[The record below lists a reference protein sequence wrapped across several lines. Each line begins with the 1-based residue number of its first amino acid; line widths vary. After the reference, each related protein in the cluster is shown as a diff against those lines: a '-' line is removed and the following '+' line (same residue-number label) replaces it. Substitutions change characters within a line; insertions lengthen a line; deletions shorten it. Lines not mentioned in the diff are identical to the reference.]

1 MKEEKKQKIIIFII
15 VTILF
20 LLCFLGLSNFS
31 SNYLAK
37 QIIWLIVG
45 IILLIVIKKIN
56 IKYIIKYSLLIYL
69 INVALLVLV
78 LIIGRRIN
86 GAKAW
91 FTFGMFSIQ
100 PSELMKISLS
110 LIYYKIAKA
119 NKKSLIKLLE
129 IFLLFLV
136 PSFLVFLEPD
146 TGSIIMYFIIML
158 VALFNSRIKK
168 KYLIT
173 ISIIGI
179 SMVLISTITYLYNPN
194 IVIKMFG
201 TSIFYRLDRIIHFK
215 DNYQLNQYLIYL
227 GSAGLF
233 GHKDILYIPEAHTDF
248 IFSFLIGRYGIILGI
263 VIILCYLLLDLLL
276 VDKLKKNLL
285 LKFFLFTFLFSQM
298 QNLLMN
304 IGLLPIMGIPL
315 PFLSYGGT
323 NTIISIV
330 FLGISLN
337 KKS

>member
-1 MKEEKKQKIIIFII
+1 
-15 VTILF
+15 
-20 LLCFLGLSNFS
+20 
-31 SNYLAK
+31 
-37 QIIWLIVG
+37 
-45 IILLIVIKKIN
+45 
-56 IKYIIKYSLLIYL
+56 
-69 INVALLVLV
+69 
-78 LIIGRRIN
+78 
-86 GAKAW
+86 
-91 FTFGMFSIQ
+91 MFSIQ

-194 IVIKMFG
+194 IMIKIFG

-215 DNYQLNQYLIYL
+215 DNYQLNQALIYL

-285 LKFFLFTFLFSQM
+285 LKFFLSTFLFSQM

>member
-1 MKEEKKQKIIIFII
+1 MKEEKKQNIIIFII

-20 LLCFLGLSNFS
+20 LLSFLGLSNFS

-56 IKYIIKYSLLIYL
+56 IKHIIKYSFFIYL
-69 INVALLVLV
+69 INVSLLVLV

-194 IVIKMFG
+194 IMIKIFG

-215 DNYQLNQYLIYL
+215 DNYQLNQALIYL

-285 LKFFLFTFLFSQM
+285 LKFFLSTFLFSQM

>member
-1 MKEEKKQKIIIFII
+1 MKEEKKQNIIIFII

-215 DNYQLNQYLIYL
+215 DNYQLNQALIYL